1 MAKPRD
7 ISGIGAGVGAAVGSV
22 VPGAGTAI
30 GGAIGGAIEDV
41 WKSRHVDWTKGKT
54 LNDIHPGTTGSTKK
68 RDYDIIAHYAGV
80 TSVDI
85 GNWQIATHGMPHRMP
100 NPDPY
105 HLRLAIQNN
114 RLNPDDVK
122 FIFQNHI
129 TFFDYV
135 QKKKKVAG
143 GTTQETPPI
152 PTKIETAPKKKGSVL
167 PILGAAAY
175 FLLKK

>member
-1 MAKPRD
+1 MAKPKD
-7 ISGIGAGVGAAVGSV
+7 VTGIGAGVGAAVGSI

-30 GGAIGGAIEDV
+30 GGAIGGAIESV
-41 WKSRHVDWTKGKT
+41 YRSAHKDWTQGKS
-54 LNDIHPGTTGSTKK
+54 LNDVHPGTTGSIKK

-114 RLNPDDVK
+114 SLNPDDVK

-143 GTTQETPPI
+143 GNVSQSPPI
-152 PTKIETAPKKKGSVL
+152 PQTPQTAPKKKGSAL
-167 PILGAAAY
+167 PILGAVAY
-175 FLLKK
+175 FLMKK